1 MSETQTPEITEEQH
15 QAESF
20 TYAGYHSII
29 SGVDRTWEYG
39 GFPLPDG
46 SFWRYREPNAV
57 VVVEGNRL
65 RVAAVPLTRTNDQV
79 QILDNAKNMY
89 YSTRSFQPPENGEIS
104 FEWDMAARGFD
115 TQPHDLYDGFVS
127 MNLLDFRTGMAIDIF
142 ASNDVIA
149 TVYARLPFPGVPMPD
164 DVENAIKPKY
174 FCDFNEL
181 PMETHAGQT
190 HRYRISY
197 TKRKDELNFYVD
209 GKLAS
214 SYNEVPSKID
224 SCIIALGLMTE
235 KGIKDG
241 KSASIHGQG
250 LIGEWGPFTITT
262 QP

>member
-1 MSETQTPEITEEQH
+1 MSDTQISDVTEPEQ
-15 QAESF
+15 QAETI

-65 RVAAVPLTRTNDQV
+65 RVSAVPLTRTNDHV

-89 YSTRSFQPPENGEIS
+89 FSTRRFQPPEQGEIS
-104 FEWDMAARGFD
+104 FEWDMAATGFD
-115 TQPHDLYDGFVS
+115 TKPRDMYDGFVS

-142 ASNDVIA
+142 ASNDIIT
-149 TVYARLPFPGVPMPD
+149 TVYARLPFPGVPMPE
-164 DVENAIKPKY
+164 DVENAVKPKY

-181 PMETHAGQT
+181 SVATHAGQW

-197 TKRKDELNFYVD
+197 SKGKDELKFYVD
-209 GKLAS
+209 GELAS
-214 SYNEVPSKID
+214 SYSEVPSKID
-224 SCIIALGLMTE
+224 SCLIALGLMTE
-235 KGIKDG
+235 KGIKNG
-241 KSASIHGQG
+241 KSASLHGQG
-250 LIGEWGPFTITT
+250 LMGEWGPFTITM